1 MKAKFQQY
9 KLIAIVAA
17 VIIIPLVY
25 SYMYLFAFWDPY
37 SRLDKLPVA
46 IVSEDQGAEINGTFK
61 NVGDQIIDELKD
73 NNDVKWVFVD
83 ESTAEKGLNG
93 TDYYGTVTI
102 PKDFSKAI
110 ATADQPEKVK
120 GLVVYKINE
129 KRNFLAGQVMNRV
142 AVELEMKISKSIS
155 EEIVKAMTDEVK
167 QLPDKLTEL
176 KDGLG
181 EMKEGTDTLYDK
193 TGDLV
198 NGQKQ
203 FNDGLSQ
210 LNQGLGSAAK
220 GSSDL
225 AKGSA
230 DLASGT
236 KAFSQALTQG
246 QSGASA
252 LVQGSEQFS
261 QGLTQVSAGI
271 NQYVAGVNQY
281 TESITQSAKATQS
294 VGTALKAYVSAH
306 PEAMRDTNMQTVLKT
321 LEASQQSSVQ
331 LGQATQKLTQ
341 SGTALKDGT
350 AQLSENYGKINGGIV
365 AVSGA
370 IDQAAEKSA
379 LLSAGA
385 NKLNTGALAISN
397 GLTKAAEGS
406 NTLNENAS
414 KILEG
419 EQKLRDGIKTLNEGV
434 ISAKDKVSESVTEAS
449 DKVKDIS
456 GIESYTADPVDF
468 DDEKVNPI
476 PDYGT
481 AFTPYFVSLSL
492 WVGALIMF
500 IAIYLDEKVRFRRS
514 KQNSKG
520 IIRYLTYTGIGI
532 AQAVVLA
539 FVLRHGL
546 HLEVKNVALFYV
558 TCIAISL
565 AFVSIVRFLIVH
577 LADVGKFVAILLLI
591 LQLTACGGT
600 FPMELVPR
608 FFQVINPAM
617 PMTYSVDI
625 LREVISGIDY
635 HNFMM
640 NLGVLSGITVTFL
653 ILNVGIAQL
662 RRRRKPDMA
671 PIF

>member
-25 SYMYLFAFWDPY
+25 SYMYLYAFWDPY

-46 IVSEDQGAEINGTFK
+46 IVSEDQGAEINGTYK
-61 NVGDQIIDELKD
+61 NVGNEIIDELKS
-73 NNDVKWVFVD
+73 NTDVKWVFVSKD
-83 ESTAEKGLNG
+83 EAESGVSG
-93 TDYYGTVTI
+93 TEFYGSVTI

-110 ATADQPEKVK
+110 ATADKPEKVK
-120 GLVVYKINE
+120 GLVIYKINE

-155 EEIVKAMTDEVK
+155 EEIVKAMTDEVRK
-167 QLPDKLTEL
+167 LPDKLTEL
-176 KDGLG
+176 NDGLG
-181 EMKEGTDTLYDK
+181 DMKDGTDTLYEK

-198 NGQKQ
+198 DGQKA
-203 FNDGLSQ
+203 FNE
-210 LNQGLGSAAK
+210 GLGTLNTGLGTAAKGSLDLAK

-225 AKGSA
+225 AA
-230 DLASGT
+230 GT
-236 KAFSQALTQG
+236 KAFSDALSKG
-246 QSGASA
+246 KSGAA
-252 LVQGSEQFS
+252 ELATGSKQFS
-261 QGLTQVSAGI
+261 QGLDQVSTGLG
-271 NQYVAGVNQY
+271 QYVAGVNQY
-281 TESITQSAKATQS
+281 TDSIAQSSKATQG
-294 VGTALKAYVSAH
+294 VAAALKAYVSAH
-306 PEAMRDTNMQTVLKT
+306 PEAMRDSNMQTVLKT
-321 LEASQQSSVQ
+321 LEVTQQASTQ
-331 LGQATQKLTQ
+331 LGQATEKLTQ
-341 SGTALKDGT
+341 SGAALKAGST
-350 AQLSENYGKINGGIV
+350 KLTENYAKIDGGISS
-365 AVSGA
+365 VSGA
-370 IDQAAEKSA
+370 IVMASEKSA
-379 LLSAGA
+379 LLSDGATKLSSGAGEIA
-385 NKLNTGALAISN
+385 TGLA
-397 GLTKAAEGS
+397 KAAEGS
-406 NTLNENAS
+406 NKLNDNAG
-414 KILEG
+414 KILAG
-419 EQKLRDGIKTLNEGV
+419 EEKLRDGIKTLNEGV
-434 ISAKDKVSESVTEAS
+434 AEAKDKVSESVVEAS
-449 DKVKDIS
+449 DKVKDMD
-456 GIESYTADPVDF
+456 GIENYTADPVDF

-520 IIRYLTYTGIGI
+520 IARYLTYTGIGI

-546 HLEVKNVALFYV
+546 HLEVKSVGLFYL

-635 HNFMM
+635 SNFYA
-640 NLGVLSGITVTFL
+640 NLGVLSGITIAFL
-653 ILNVGIAQL
+653 VLNVGIAQL
-662 RRRRKPDMA
+662 RRKRKPDMD

>member
-25 SYMYLFAFWDPY
+25 SYLYLYAFWDPY

-46 IVSEDQGAEINGTFK
+46 IVSEDQGATINGTYK
-61 NVGDQIIDELKD
+61 NVGNEIIEELKD
-73 NNDVKWVFVD
+73 NTDVKWIFVD
-83 ESTAEKGLNG
+83 KATADQGLSG
-93 TDYYGTVTI
+93 TAYYGSVTI

-110 ATADQPEKVK
+110 STADQPEKVK

-167 QLPDKLTEL
+167 GLPDQLTEL
-176 KDGLG
+176 DDGLG
-181 EMKEGTDTLYDK
+181 EMKSGTSTLYEK
-193 TGDLV
+193 TGDLLE
-198 NGQKQ
+198 GQRR
-203 FNDGLSQ
+203 FNEGLDQ
-210 LNQGLGSAAK
+210 LNTGLDTASSGSQA
-220 GSSDL
+220 L

-230 DLASGT
+230 ALSEGT
-236 KAFSQALTQG
+236 QSF
-246 QSGASA
+246 SGA
-252 LVQGSEQFS
+252 LVKGKSGAEVLTMGSKQFS
-261 QGLTQVSAGI
+261 EGLNQFSTGL

-281 TESITQSAKATQS
+281 TESIAQSAKANQ
-294 VGTALKAYVSAH
+294 GAAAALKAYVAAH
-306 PEAMRDTNMQTVLKT
+306 PEALRDTNMQTLLKT
-321 LEASQQSSVQ
+321 LEATQAASGT
-331 LGQATQKLTQ
+331 LGQATEKLSQ
-341 SGTALKDGT
+341 SGTALKAGAEKLGESYVQIDSGVASLNLALGQASEKATLLSDGAAKLNSG
-350 AQLSENYGKINGGIV
+350 AQAIASGLEKAASGSSALSDNAGKI
-365 AVSGA
+365 
-370 IDQAAEKSA
+370 
-379 LLSAGA
+379 LAG
-385 NKLNTGALAISN
+385 
-397 GLTKAAEGS
+397 E
-406 NTLNENAS
+406 E
-414 KILEG
+414 
-419 EQKLRDGIKTLNEGV
+419 KLREGIQTLDQGV
-434 ISAKDKVSESVTEAS
+434 AEAKDKVSESVAEAS
-449 DKVKDIS
+449 DKVKDLD
-456 GIESYTADPVDF
+456 GIEAYTADPVDF

-520 IIRYLTYTGIGI
+520 IARYLTYTGIGV
-532 AQAVVLA
+532 AQAIVLA
-539 FVLRHGL
+539 FVLRRGL
-546 HLEVKNVALFYV
+546 HLEVKQVGLFYL

-625 LREVISGIDY
+625 LREVISGVDY
-635 HNFMM
+635 SNFYG
-640 NLGVLSGITVTFL
+640 NLTVLSGITLTFL
-653 ILNVGIAQL
+653 LLNIGVAQI
-662 RRRRKPDMA
+662 RRKRKPDMD